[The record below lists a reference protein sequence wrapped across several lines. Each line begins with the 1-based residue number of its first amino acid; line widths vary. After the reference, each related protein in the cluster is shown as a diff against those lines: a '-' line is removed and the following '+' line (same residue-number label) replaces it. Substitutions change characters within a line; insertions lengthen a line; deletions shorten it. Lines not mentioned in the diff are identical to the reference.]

1 MSTRVITMFST
12 KGGKNKVELGPN
24 KTWDDL
30 KPLVE
35 EKYDLSNLQATENK
49 NKTTLTHPDAVLPE
63 GDFVLFLR
71 PIKTKSGADMN
82 DLGFRELRA
91 LVNNDSVK
99 EYLNEV
105 VPDKNWTQLTTDEL
119 RAGLNSY
126 FVTAPEEVQEEVHE
140 EKQEEEV
147 KKDEDT
153 FSFEKE
159 LFQKLSEVSD
169 TLSNVRIIALG
180 LLAGKL
186 GSLVDEE
193 DEEPKKKVEESE
205 DEKLQRE
212 LDELEAGLED

>member
-12 KGGKNKVELGPN
+12 KGGKNKVETEAT
-24 KTWDDL
+24 TWGEL

-99 EYLNEV
+99 EYLNGV
-105 VPDKNWTQLTTDEL
+105 VPGKNWTQLTTDEL

-140 EKQEEEV
+140 EA
-147 KKDEDT
+147 KKDENT
-153 FSFEKE
+153 LSFEEE

-169 TLSNVRIIALG
+169 TLSHVRIIALG

-186 GSLVDEE
+186 GSLIDKE
-193 DEEPKKKVEESE
+193 DEEPKGKVEESE
-205 DEKLQRE
+205 DERLQRE
-212 LDELEAGLED
+212 LDEFEASLGD